1 MQLILLKKKQK
12 KKKTNEVE
20 TKILDV
26 SGLATNTAL
35 TAVESRI
42 PDFSSL
48 VKKTNCDT
56 KISELTDH
64 NHDKYITIAE
74 FNTLAAS
81 FFNARLAQTNLITKI
96 YFDAKLPNPNRIINS
111 SKTKHLL
118 VENELKVIKSFD
130 WGYFLGKSH

>member
-1 MQLILLKKKQK
+1 MQLILLKKK
-12 KKKTNEVE
+12 KKKTIEVE

-35 TAVESRI
+35 TAVEIRI

-48 VKKTNCDT
+48 VSKTNCDT

-64 NHDKYITIAE
+64 NHDKYITTAE

-81 FFNARLAQTNLITKI
+81 LFNARLAQTNLITKT

-111 SKTKHLL
+111 NKTKHLL